1 MVDRP
6 QSSRDPTQDVLA
18 AIQEVIDAPHLPFP
32 DGNPL
37 WKTDV
42 KKAGDERATDARL
55 AQLEELIEY
64 VQRDIA
70 EIKTTIR
77 DAEVR
82 GIRRSDLPLH
92 STISITSVSPVSS
105 SNRLTG
111 PLGLRRQRWRWWR
124 RMSALAA
131 RKPSI
136 VALTIAISFTWKP
149 YLARIEGVHA
159 DKI

>member
-37 WKTDV
+37 WQTDV
-42 KKAGDERATDARL
+42 KGAGDERATDARV

-70 EIKTTIR
+70 EIKTDLEIL
-77 DAEVR
+77 
-82 GIRRSDLPLH
+82 RRSDLHL
-92 STISITSVSPVSS
+92 
-105 SNRLTG
+105 
-111 PLGLRRQRWRWWR
+111 
-124 RMSALAA
+124 ALVVVLVVAIAVAA
-131 RKPSI
+131 
-136 VALTIAISFTWKP
+136 L
-149 YLARIEGVHA
+149 LAKVFHLL
-159 DKI
+159 

>member
-37 WKTDV
+37 WQTDV
-42 KKAGDERATDARL
+42 RGAADERATDARV

-70 EIKTTIR
+70 EIKTELETL
-77 DAEVR
+77 
-82 GIRRSDLPLH
+82 RRSDLHLALVVVLVVA
-92 STISITSVSPVSS
+92 IVVAAL
-105 SNRLTG
+105 LTKVFNW
-111 PLGLRRQRWRWWR
+111 L
-124 RMSALAA
+124 
-131 RKPSI
+131 
-136 VALTIAISFTWKP
+136 
-149 YLARIEGVHA
+149 
-159 DKI
+159 

>member
-6 QSSRDPTQDVLA
+6 QSSGDPTHDVLA

-37 WKTDV
+37 WQTDV

-70 EIKTTIR
+70 EIKTDLEIL
-77 DAEVR
+77 
-82 GIRRSDLPLH
+82 RRSDLHL
-92 STISITSVSPVSS
+92 
-105 SNRLTG
+105 
-111 PLGLRRQRWRWWR
+111 
-124 RMSALAA
+124 ALVVVLVVAIAVAA
-131 RKPSI
+131 
-136 VALTIAISFTWKP
+136 L
-149 YLARIEGVHA
+149 LAKVFHWL
-159 DKI
+159 

>member
-37 WKTDV
+37 WQTDV
-42 KKAGDERATDARL
+42 KRAGDERATDARL

-70 EIKTTIR
+70 EIKTDLEIL
-77 DAEVR
+77 
-82 GIRRSDLPLH
+82 RRSDLHL
-92 STISITSVSPVSS
+92 
-105 SNRLTG
+105 
-111 PLGLRRQRWRWWR
+111 
-124 RMSALAA
+124 ALAVVLV
-131 RKPSI
+131 
-136 VALTIAISFTWKP
+136 VAIAVAAL
-149 YLARIEGVHA
+149 LAKVFHWV
-159 DKI
+159 